1 MYAQCT
7 VYLCTGT
14 GECMH
19 SVLYIYVQ
27 VLENVCTV
35 YCIFIYRYWRMYAQC
50 TVNLCTGTGEYMY
63 SVLCTVYL
71 YTGTKKYMYS
81 VMYVYVQELENIC
94 TVYCIFIYRYWRM
107 YAQCTEYLYTGTVE
121 CMHSVLYIYVQVLEN
136 VCTIY
141 LCKGTGSCNG
151 GWRMELELLQ
161 LSSLYWRQG

>member
-7 VYLCTGT
+7 VYLYTGT
-14 GECMH
+14 G
-19 SVLYIYVQ
+19 
-27 VLENVCTV
+27 
-35 YCIFIYRYWRMYAQC
+35 
-50 TVNLCTGTGEYMY
+50 
-63 SVLCTVYL
+63 
-71 YTGTKKYMYS
+71 
-81 VMYVYVQELENIC
+81 
-94 TVYCIFIYRYWRM
+94 
-107 YAQCTEYLYTGTVE
+107 E